1 MLTQREIRRE
11 NQAAL
16 AHPRQL
22 DEQIATQNL
31 LAMISAEEVARFM
44 TLPVDLSGFE
54 GEGRS
59 NAR

>member
-16 AHPRQL
+16 VRPDSL
-22 DEQIATQNL
+22 DDRIATQNL

-44 TLPVDLSGFE
+44 TQPVDLSGFD
-54 GEGRS
+54 GEGR
-59 NAR
+59 NHG